1 MGTVVLL
8 ITSILCTLSGKA
20 EVDGIAKFL
29 LEMNDRWKNVSV
41 ELRCIQSLLEEVIT
55 YWKKFL
61 ELTQQFEVWL
71 DRASA
76 MIGLPE
82 EDKMD
87 FFQVRQACCIYISV
101 YQFIGLMPHI
111 FGPRVWPWQKSLHL
125 PVS

>member
-1 MGTVVLL
+1 MGIVVIL
-8 ITSILCTLSGKA
+8 ITSILYLLSTLSGKA

-29 LEMNDRWKNVSV
+29 LEMNERWKNVSV

-87 FFQVRQACCIYISV
+87 FFQVRPASIHATIN
-101 YQFIGLMPHI
+101 
-111 FGPRVWPWQKSLHL
+111 RWPNKLKLCL
-125 PVS
+125 P

>member
-1 MGTVVLL
+1 M
-8 ITSILCTLSGKA
+8 
-20 EVDGIAKFL
+20 DGIAKFL
-29 LEMNDRWKNVSV
+29 LEMNERWKNVSV

-87 FFQVRQACCIYISV
+87 FFQVRPASIHSCILDSP
-101 YQFIGLMPHI
+101 IGLHTSMCKLYSPGAI
-111 FGPRVWPWQKSLHL
+111 SPSYNLYL
-125 PVS
+125 PTRT